1 MVQLNKKLM
10 ILYTAI
16 ILVAGWGGWWLLND
30 VMNVTNIGL
39 YPAIP
44 AFFFVLG
51 ISTISI
57 LTHINRNNG
66 RKVVN
71 VYMILKLV
79 KFILAAAGVMVLFL
93 VAGDNK
99 KILLLTF
106 AVYYFIYI
114 ICEVYFYSQTEKTD
128 KALQKNE

>member
-1 MVQLNKKLM
+1 MVQLNKKLIIM
-10 ILYTAI
+10 YTAI
-16 ILVAGWGGWWLLND
+16 ILIAGWGGWWLLHD
-30 VMNVTNIGL
+30 VMLLTDIGI

-51 ISTISI
+51 ITTITI
-57 LTHINRNNG
+57 LTHINRKNG

-71 VYMILKLV
+71 VYMIMKLV
-79 KFILAAAGVMVLFL
+79 KFILAAATAVLLFI
-93 VAGDNK
+93 VAGENN

-114 ICEVYFYSQTEKTD
+114 FCEVYIYTQIEKTD
-128 KALQKNE
+128 KVLQKNE

>member
-1 MVQLNKKLM
+1 MVQLNKKL
-10 ILYTAI
+10 IIFYTAI
-16 ILVAGWGGWWLLND
+16 ILAAGWGGWWLLHD
-30 VMNVTNIGL
+30 VMLLTNIGL

-51 ISTISI
+51 ISTITV

-79 KFILAAAGVMVLFL
+79 KFILSAIAVVVMFLTAGE
-93 VAGDNK
+93 NK
-99 KILLLTF
+99 KPLLMTF

-114 ICEVYFYSQTEKTD
+114 ICEVYIYSQVEKTD
-128 KALQKNE
+128 KVLQKK